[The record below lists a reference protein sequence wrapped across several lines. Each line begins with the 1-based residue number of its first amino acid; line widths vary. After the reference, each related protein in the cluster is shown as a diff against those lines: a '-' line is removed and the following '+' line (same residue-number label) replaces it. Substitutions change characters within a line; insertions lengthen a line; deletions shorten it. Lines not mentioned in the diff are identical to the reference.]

1 MQVPGHK
8 YNIEKADKYVMP
20 VYPKAFMG
28 KPKDLNSANRYKN
41 KKSLEPD
48 VGTYNP

>member
-8 YNIEKADKYVMP
+8 YNIEKADKFVMP
-20 VYPKAFMG
+20 AYPKAYMG
-28 KPKDLNSANRYKN
+28 KLKESSQDRYKIR
-41 KKSLEPD
+41 KSKEPD